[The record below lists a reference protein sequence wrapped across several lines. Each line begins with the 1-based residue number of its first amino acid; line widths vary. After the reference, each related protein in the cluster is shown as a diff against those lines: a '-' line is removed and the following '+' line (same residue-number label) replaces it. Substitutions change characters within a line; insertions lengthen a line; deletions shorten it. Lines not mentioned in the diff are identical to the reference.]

1 MSGGPGKRPIVSG
14 WTYDNRPEAIILRP
28 VLHDNAGIVHT
39 RTKRLTFW
47 GVWTVGNYTVHP
59 KMEKNCEMNKN
70 EFKSADQ
77 QARFEFFSTI

>member
-1 MSGGPGKRPIVSG
+1 MVESLSGGPGKRPIVSG

-39 RTKRLTFW
+39 RTKRLTFR

-59 KMEKNCEMNKN
+59 KMEKL
-70 EFKSADQ
+70 
-77 QARFEFFSTI
+77 